1 MKYDTY
7 DEVKELIDSLRQ
19 DSATAREA
27 LMTIAD
33 KVRETGTGPAINPDT
48 LNLDIANLQDAIN
61 ELADLLDTALGSR
74 EAYVAGRRQYSR
86 EVARG

>member
-1 MKYDTY
+1 MTY

-19 DSATAREA
+19 DSATARGA
-27 LMTIAD
+27 LMEIAD
-33 KVRETGTGPAINPDT
+33 KVREIGSGPQINPET

-61 ELADLLDTALGSR
+61 ELADLLDKSLGSR
-74 EAYVAGRRQYSR
+74 AEYVAGRREYDR

>member
-1 MKYDTY
+1 MTYDTY

-19 DSATAREA
+19 DATTAREA

-33 KVRETGTGPAINPDT
+33 KVREIGAGPQINPET

-74 EAYVAGRRQYSR
+74 EAYVAGRREYDR
-86 EVARG
+86 EVARN